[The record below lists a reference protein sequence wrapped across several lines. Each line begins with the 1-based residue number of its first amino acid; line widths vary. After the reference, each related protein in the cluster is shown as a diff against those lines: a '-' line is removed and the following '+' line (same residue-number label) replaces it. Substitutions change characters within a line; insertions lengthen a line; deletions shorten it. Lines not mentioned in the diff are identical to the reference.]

1 MKRSIFSL
9 AILTLVAAA
18 CSQSPEPRSAEV
30 TFKALRAAEHLSDPR
45 KVAKWMIPF
54 SQHQPGELVFTP
66 NSIVA
71 GEDTLVVLQQTA
83 VDVIF
88 TRKSPGQSAAFTIT
102 AAPLE
107 NRPGITRFLLT
118 YRGPNGAP
126 WTGNSALAESVNA
139 SLDSLVTY
147 FSNPLKMYGYPI
159 REIKVTD
166 TAFLFASRTIASA
179 DFPQESKALFDM
191 LLRQAGNHKVPYTG
205 VRIFN
210 MDKMGDRRVIY
221 AGIGIEYRVDTQPG
235 DSAEFKWMPYKKNL
249 LAIDLEGPYQDVDKA
264 KEALEL
270 YRVDKEMVSM
280 AIPFH
285 KYLSD
290 WYGYTDSQQVRVR
303 VCLPVY

>member
-1 MKRSIFSL
+1 MKRLFTLSTLQLL
-9 AILTLVAAA
+9 AVLA
-18 CSQSPEPRSAEV
+18 CNQSPEPRSAEV
-30 TFKALRAAEHLSDPR
+30 AFKALRAAEHLSDPL
-45 KVAKWMIPF
+45 KVAKWMLPF
-54 SQHQPGELVFTP
+54 SQRGPGELVFTP
-66 NSIVA
+66 NSIIA
-71 GEDTLVVLQQTA
+71 GEDTLIVLQQTA
-83 VDVIF
+83 VDVIY
-88 TRKSPGQSAAFTIT
+88 TLKAPGRSTGFTIT
-102 AAPLE
+102 AAPLVD
-107 NRPGITRFLLT
+107 RPGITRFLLAWK
-118 YRGPNGAP
+118 GMNGAA
-126 WTGNSALAESVNA
+126 WTGNSVLTQTVNA
-139 SLDSLVTY
+139 SMDSLVTY

-166 TAFLFASRTIASA
+166 TAFLFASRNIASA
-179 DFPQESKALFDM
+179 DFPQESTALFEM
-191 LLRQAGNHKVPYTG
+191 LLRQARKHTVPYTG

-235 DSAEFKWMPYKKNL
+235 DSAQFKWMPYQKNL
-249 LAIDLEGPYQDVDKA
+249 LATDLEGPYHEVDKA

-290 WYGYTDSQQVRVR
+290 GYGYTDSQQVRIR